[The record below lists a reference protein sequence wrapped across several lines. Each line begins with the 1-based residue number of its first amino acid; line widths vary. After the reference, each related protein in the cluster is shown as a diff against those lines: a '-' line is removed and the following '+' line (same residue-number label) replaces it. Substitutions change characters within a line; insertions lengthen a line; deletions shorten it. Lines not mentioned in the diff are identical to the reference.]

1 MNNKWTIPII
11 IVLAVLFV
19 LAVAYIDDNPDVLDR
34 SGEKISFNV
43 SSSSSELSKVINNIK
58 TLPRYEGYDA
68 ETVKWM
74 ESLGNK
80 QVFFGDDAIVIMD
93 ISNAVKIPED
103 PGVTDA
109 YVYNY
114 FTAEVIENHD
124 LGDRLPNVYHV
135 KDVEFIGQE
144 IVGNGLA

>member
-1 MNNKWTIPII
+1 MKRWTIPII

-43 SSSSSELSKVINNIK
+43 SSGSSELSKVINNIK
-58 TLPRYEGYDA
+58 TLPRYEGCDA

-93 ISNAVKIPED
+93 ISNAAKIPED